1 MRMDGCV
8 RRLCLCAALAL
19 GGCGRDAGG
28 AGWNVLVEGDGG
40 EISVAPARVVPLGD
54 GTYRLWLRDRIGSP
68 EVDADGRAYDAF
80 VSQVEFDCGRRRA
93 RELVGEIPQT
103 MLDEPHTH
111 APFAVDEPW
120 RPVAAEPRMAQA
132 LAAFCDFARA
142 KRL

>member
-1 MRMDGCV
+1 MRTGGWA
-8 RRLCLCAALAL
+8 RRLCLGAALAL
-19 GGCGRDAGG
+19 VACGRDGDD

-40 EISVAPARVVPLGD
+40 EISVSPARVVPLGG

-68 EVDADGRAYDAF
+68 EVDADGRSYDAF

-103 MLDEPHTH
+103 MLDETDTH

-120 RPVAAEPRMAQA
+120 RPVADEPRMAQA